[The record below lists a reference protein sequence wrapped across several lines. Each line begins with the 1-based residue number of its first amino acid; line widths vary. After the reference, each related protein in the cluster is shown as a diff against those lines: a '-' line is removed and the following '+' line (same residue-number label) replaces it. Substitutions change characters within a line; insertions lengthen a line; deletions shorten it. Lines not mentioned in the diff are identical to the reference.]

1 MTVKEL
7 IKLLQTFPS
16 DLPVGIRMYSEY
28 CMLEADDIAI
38 DEHCEARPDGWIPY
52 RRPDKPTRPYLMFP
66 GN

>member
-16 DLPVGIRMYSEY
+16 DLPVGYSQYSEY
-28 CMLEADDIAI
+28 TMLEADDLHI
-38 DEHCEARPDGWIPY
+38 EECCEERIDGWIA
-52 RRPDKPTRPYLMFP
+52 RKRPDKPSRPYLMFP

>member
-16 DLPVGIRMYSEY
+16 DLPVGIRMYSEF
-28 CMLEADDIAI
+28 CMLEADQIDIQ
-38 DEHCEARPDGWIPY
+38 EHCEARPDGWIQY
-52 RRPDKPTRPYLMFP
+52 KRPDMPARPYLMFP

>member
-16 DLPVGIRMYSEY
+16 DLPVGYSIYSEF
-28 CMLEADDIAI
+28 CMLEAKDISI
-38 DEHCEARPDGWIPY
+38 EEQCEARPDGWIPR
-52 RRPDKPTRPYLMFP
+52 RRPDQPSRPYLLFP

>member
-16 DLPVGIRMYSEY
+16 DLPVGYDLHSEQ
-28 CMLEADDIAI
+28 CMLEANNIRI
-38 DEHCEARPDGWIPY
+38 EEHCEARPDGWIPSG
-52 RRPDKPTRPYLMFP
+52 RPDRPKRPYLMFP